1 MLKDVVSK
9 VIKIGKKNRKI
20 NVIKS
25 PQYQDP
31 TFVLDPLRELVIQ
44 YSNQHKNNS
53 TTNVSGSEEKSVR
66 KARHDSNRFSKSE
79 LKNKSNQRLSK
90 QNHSPVYE

>member
-1 MLKDVVSK
+1 M
-9 VIKIGKKNRKI
+9 IKIGKKNKGI
-20 NVIKS
+20 NVIKN

-31 TFVLDPLRELVIQ
+31 TFVLDPLKELMLK
-44 YSNQHKNNS
+44 YSNLQANYS
-53 TTNVSGSEEKSVR
+53 TSNDGDGHEKLVK

-79 LKNKSNQRLSK
+79 LRNKSNHRVSK